1 VPRGRSVSIPIV
13 TGSIVVRTTDA
24 LAWVG
29 AGDRGLA
36 TPDADAGPPPNDAR
50 SMIPGWVSDARELTV
65 IQPRDIGDL
74 VEVNAPRIGPIRLM
88 G

>member
-1 VPRGRSVSIPIV
+1 
-13 TGSIVVRTTDA
+13 
-24 LAWVG
+24 
-29 AGDRGLA
+29 
-36 TPDADAGPPPNDAR
+36 
-50 SMIPGWVSDARELTV
+50 MIPGWVSDARELTV